1 MKNSDP
7 NTAGN
12 PDTAPVRILASLT
25 LLAVAGVF
33 FYAGISK
40 VGDPAAFAHAI
51 ELYRVVP
58 RTLAIVTALWLP
70 WIEIGCA
77 CAIFIRGLRGGALA
91 ILTAC
96 SVVFTAMIAIALA
109 RGLDIS
115 CGCFGDGG
123 ATGRTALLVS
133 LARAALIAFVCGAMF
148 LRHIAQ
154 TARPAKL

>member
-1 MKNSDP
+1 MNNNNP
-7 NTAGN
+7 TPAGIANTVPARI
-12 PDTAPVRILASLT
+12 TASIT
-25 LLAVAGVF
+25 LLIIAGVF
-33 FYAGISK
+33 LYAGVSK

-58 RTLAIVTALWLP
+58 RTLAVITALWLP

-96 SVVFTAMIAIALA
+96 SVVFTAMIVSALA

-115 CGCFGDGG
+115 CGCFGDGD
-123 ATGRTALLVS
+123 TGRAALLVS
-133 LARAALIAFVCGAMF
+133 LVRAAILAFVCGAMF
-148 LRHIAQ
+148 LRHAAQ
-154 TARPAKL
+154 TAKSV